1 MSNAK
6 LTLADLFG
14 YSLRRSR
21 RLRSRYHSHPKIH
34 WGDPYNPW
42 WWRLW
47 CGLAQLV
54 DGVIAVGTLGMV
66 TSGYGTDAHIACLR
80 WGFMKMEKEEKDNE

>member
-14 YSLRRSR
+14 YSLQRSR

-47 CGLAQLV
+47 P
-54 DGVIAVGTLGMV
+54 
-66 TSGYGTDAHIACLR
+66 YHFPPLR
-80 WGFMKMEKEEKDNE
+80 LSQSSL